1 MNKKRWLTLM
11 ESMGLKDSLECFDAL
26 RSAYSQKHRFYHT
39 VEHINAML
47 RHFDQVGH
55 LASCPAQLELA
66 IWFHDAIYKIFS
78 KTNERDS
85 AEWAQTFLRVQ
96 GYNKE
101 AVQSVYDLIMAT
113 QHNDEASSITE
124 DAKLLVDI
132 DLTILGATPEVY
144 DEFESNVRKE
154 YRLIPSFI
162 YRKKR
167 KELLASF
174 LDNSSIYQTDYF
186 RDKYESTARDNLSR
200 VIAML

>member
-1 MNKKRWLTLM
+1 MQSFPR
-11 ESMGLKDSLECFDAL
+11 A
-26 RSAYSQKHRFYHT
+26 
-39 VEHINAML
+39 
-47 RHFDQVGH
+47 
-55 LASCPAQLELA
+55 
-66 IWFHDAIYKIFS
+66 
-78 KTNERDS
+78 
-85 AEWAQTFLRVQ
+85 Q